1 MASPDFN
8 TETKFLWHSML
19 GPSICHWSKNN
30 KKHLW
35 SNPEHKFRQKIMCL
49 KTHKSDIYWLSQLNY
64 LPNPAVDFAFFCV
77 GVIFLNWNI
86 PFPNTA
92 HYLITLLVEIHPLL
106 RLPSGCTMLFL
117 LSTLLTSG
125 IMMWVF
131 THTIFVFTLYFNY
144 KVWTN
149 NKPLFPVCIP
159 GKELS
164 ILHRQVKPEWY
175 LSFLRDFIG
184 IIIVLHI
191 HTIPTYIVCRLYDV
205 ITYIYTT
212 QNVVLKVTSSRQ
224 YK

>member
-35 SNPEHKFRQKIMCL
+35 SNPEQKFRQKIKCL
-49 KTHKSDIYWLSQLNY
+49 KTHKSDIYWLLQLNY

-77 GVIFLNWNI
+77 GVIFLNWKI

-92 HYLITLLVEIHPLL
+92 HYLITLLVEIHPFL

-117 LSTLLTSG
+117 LSTLLTSD

-131 THTIFVFTLYFNY
+131 THTIFVLTCTLTIKYEPITNHFFLFAYQERNFPFCTVAGQARIIFTVF
-144 KVWTN
+144 
-149 NKPLFPVCIP
+149 
-159 GKELS
+159 E
-164 ILHRQVKPEWY
+164 ILLV
-175 LSFLRDFIG
+175 
-184 IIIVLHI
+184 
-191 HTIPTYIVCRLYDV
+191 
-205 ITYIYTT
+205 
-212 QNVVLKVTSSRQ
+212 SS
-224 YK
+224 